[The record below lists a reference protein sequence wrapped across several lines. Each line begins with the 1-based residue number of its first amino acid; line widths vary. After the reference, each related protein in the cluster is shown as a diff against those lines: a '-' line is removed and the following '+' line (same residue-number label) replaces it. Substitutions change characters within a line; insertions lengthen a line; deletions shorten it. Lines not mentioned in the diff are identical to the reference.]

1 MLVVANKEAEEIRL
15 QALKDQAE
23 MIRIQ
28 KEMQRIKGL
37 EKSIDLIIN
46 GIR

>member
-1 MLVVANKEAEEIRL
+1 MRACKQISG
-15 QALKDQAE
+15 E